1 MRPPPTE
8 AKEIEYHKSISIAF
22 PSRPMT
28 QTSDRIYWTTEDLK
42 LLPDSSNRYEIIDGH
57 LLMTRAPHW
66 KHQKAI
72 VKVSRILDTWSET
85 SQLGETVATPGVI
98 FADADNVIPDVV
110 WISHQ
115 RLAAGVD
122 EEGHFTIAPELIVE
136 VLSPGPQNER
146 RDRET
151 KLKLYAERGVQEYW
165 ILDWRTQQL
174 EVYRRQDVFLRLVAT
189 LFAQDVLTAPIL
201 PGFSCTVAEF
211 FR

>member
-1 MRPPPTE
+1 
-8 AKEIEYHKSISIAF
+8 
-22 PSRPMT
+22 
-28 QTSDRIYWTTEDLK
+28 
-42 LLPDSSNRYEIIDGH
+42 
-57 LLMTRAPHW
+57 MTRAPHW

-72 VKVSRILDTWSET
+72 VKASRILDTWAET
-85 SQLGETVATPGVI
+85 TQLGETVATPGVI
-98 FADADNVIPDVV
+98 FDDADNVIPDVV

-136 VLSPGPQNER
+136 VLSPGTQNER

-174 EVYRRQDVFLRLVAT
+174 EVYRRQDALLKLVST
-189 LFAQDVLTAPIL
+189 LFSQDILTSSLL
-201 PGFSCTVAEF
+201 PDFSCAVAEF

>member
-1 MRPPPTE
+1 METP
-8 AKEIEYHKSISIAF
+8 
-22 PSRPMT
+22 
-28 QTSDRIYWTTEDLK
+28 
-42 LLPDSSNRYEIIDGH
+42 
-57 LLMTRAPHW
+57 
-66 KHQKAI
+66 KAI
-72 VKVSRILDTWSET
+72 VKASRILDTWSEA

-98 FADADNVIPDVV
+98 FDDADNVIPDVV

-115 RLAAGVD
+115 RLAVGVD

-136 VLSPGPQNER
+136 VLSPGAQNER

-174 EVYRRQDVFLRLVAT
+174 EVYGRQDAFLKLVAT
-189 LFAQDVLTAPIL
+189 LFSSDVLTSPIL
-201 PGFSCTVAEF
+201 PNFSCAVAEF

>member
-1 MRPPPTE
+1 
-8 AKEIEYHKSISIAF
+8 
-22 PSRPMT
+22 MT
-28 QTSDRIYWTTEDLK
+28 QASDRVRWTTEDLK
-42 LLPDSSNRYEIIDGH
+42 LLPDSSSRYEIIDGH
-57 LLMTRAPHW
+57 LLMTHAPHW

-72 VKVSRILDTWSET
+72 VKASRILDTWSEA
-85 SQLGETVATPGVI
+85 SQLGEIVATPGVI
-98 FADADNVIPDVV
+98 FDDVDNVILDVV

-136 VLSPGPQNER
+136 VLSPGTQNER

-174 EVYRRQDVFLRLVAT
+174 EVYCRQDALLRLVAT
-189 LFAQDVLTAPIL
+189 LFPPDVLTSPIL
-201 PGFSCTVAEF
+201 PNFSCAVAEF

>member
-1 MRPPPTE
+1 MTSPPN
-8 AKEIEYHKSISIAF
+8 
-22 PSRPMT
+22 RV
-28 QTSDRIYWTTEDLK
+28 YWTTEDLK
-42 LLPDSSNRYEIIDGH
+42 LLPESSSRYEIIDGQ

-72 VKVSRILDTWSET
+72 VKASRILDTWSEA

-98 FADADNVIPDVV
+98 FDDADNVIPDVI
-110 WISHQ
+110 WISHE

-122 EEGHFTIAPELIVE
+122 DEGHFTTAPELIVE
-136 VLSPGPQNER
+136 VLSPGTKNER

-165 ILDWRTQQL
+165 ILDWRLQQL
-174 EVYRRQDVFLRLVAT
+174 EVYRRQNALLKLVST
-189 LFAQDVLTAPIL
+189 LFAQDRLTSPLL
-201 PGFSCTVAEF
+201 PDFSCAVAEF

>member
-1 MRPPPTE
+1 
-8 AKEIEYHKSISIAF
+8 
-22 PSRPMT
+22 MT
-28 QTSDRIYWTTEDLK
+28 QATDRVYWTTEDLK

-72 VKVSRILDTWSET
+72 GQTYSVLNTWSEL
-85 SQLGETVATPGVI
+85 SQLGETVPTPGVI
-98 FADADNVIPDVV
+98 FDDADNVIPDVV
-110 WISHQ
+110 WMSYE
-115 RLAAGVD
+115 RLAEGVD

-136 VLSPGPQNER
+136 VLSPGTQNER

-165 ILDWRTQQL
+165 ILDWRIQQL
-174 EVYRRQDVFLRLVAT
+174 EVYRRQGALLKLVFT
-189 LFAQDVLTAPIL
+189 LFPQDKLTSPIL
-201 PGFSCTVAEF
+201 LDFSCTVADF

>member
-1 MRPPPTE
+1 
-8 AKEIEYHKSISIAF
+8 
-22 PSRPMT
+22 MT
-28 QTSDRIYWTTEDLK
+28 QTADRIYWTTEDLQ
-42 LLPDSSNRYEIIDGH
+42 LLPESSNRYEIIDGH

-72 VKVSRILDTWSET
+72 LKVSRLLDTWSET
-85 SQLGETVATPGVI
+85 SQLGETVPTPGVI
-98 FADADNVIPDVV
+98 FADSDNVIPDVI
-110 WISHQ
+110 WISHK
-115 RLAAGVD
+115 RLTAGVD

-136 VLSPGPQNER
+136 VLSPGVQNER

-174 EVYRRQDVFLRLVAT
+174 EVYRRQDAFLRLIVT
-189 LFAQDVLTAPIL
+189 LFTSDVLTTPLL
-201 PGFSCTVAEF
+201 PSFSCTVAEF

>member
-1 MRPPPTE
+1 MSQATNRV
-8 AKEIEYHKSISIAF
+8 
-22 PSRPMT
+22 
-28 QTSDRIYWTTEDLK
+28 YWTTEDLK
-42 LLPDSSNRYEIIDGH
+42 LLPESSNRYEIIDGH

-72 VKVSRILDTWSET
+72 VKASRILDTWSET

-98 FADADNVIPDVV
+98 FDDADNVIPDVI
-110 WISHQ
+110 WISNE
-115 RLAAGVD
+115 RLAVGVD
-122 EEGHFTIAPELIVE
+122 EEGHFTIAPELIIE
-136 VLSPGPQNER
+136 VLSPGTQNEK

-174 EVYRRQDVFLRLVAT
+174 EVYRRQDALLKLVLT
-189 LFAQDVLTAPIL
+189 LFAQDKLTSPLL
-201 PGFSCTVAEF
+201 PEFECAVGKF

>member
-1 MRPPPTE
+1 
-8 AKEIEYHKSISIAF
+8 
-22 PSRPMT
+22 MT
-28 QTSDRIYWTTEDLK
+28 QASDRVRWTTEDLK

-72 VKVSRILDTWSET
+72 VKASRILDTWSEA

-98 FADADNVIPDVV
+98 FDDADNVIPDVV

-136 VLSPGPQNER
+136 VLSPGTQNER

-174 EVYRRQDVFLRLVAT
+174 EVYCRQDALLSLVAT
-189 LFAQDVLTAPIL
+189 LFSSDVLTSPIL
-201 PGFSCTVAEF
+201 PNFSCAVAEF

>member
-1 MRPPPTE
+1 V
-8 AKEIEYHKSISIAF
+8 
-22 PSRPMT
+22 T
-28 QTSDRIYWTTEDLK
+28 QATDRIHWTTEDLK
-42 LLPDSSNRYEIIDGH
+42 RLPDSSNRYEIVDGQ
-57 LLMTRAPHW
+57 LLTTRAPHW

-72 VKVSRILDTWSET
+72 VKVSRILDTWSEI

-98 FADADNVIPDVV
+98 FGDADNVIPDLV
-110 WISHQ
+110 WISHEC
-115 RLAAGVD
+115 LTAGVD

-136 VLSPGPQNER
+136 VLSPGVQNER

-174 EVYRRQDVFLRLVAT
+174 EVYRRQDVFLRLVST
-189 LFAQDVLTAPIL
+189 LFARDELSAPLL
-201 PGFSCTVAEF
+201 PGFRCTVAEF